1 MLYISPSK
9 IASYFY
15 HECERNFYFHSLS
28 KDLRRQLDVPEEL
41 FSQLSSH
48 SGVLKG
54 GIDWEETVVSTYL
67 AGQVKWGNQPHGTS
81 ISHCYLDVKET
92 ICELKQPSKRY
103 LYQPSL
109 IVPPS
114 FYEKY
119 GISPENIRFTVCRP
133 DLVECV
139 PADEGWMFRI
149 IDIKSSEVMK
159 ISHRIQTALYALILS
174 SVLKEHGINGKADL
188 TKAGVWT
195 YGMTAPQYTNIEQ
208 LVPHLEHFLS
218 VELQEI
224 VRKNIDDL
232 FWHLDYRCEWCNF
245 YDYCLEKAREE
256 SHISLLPYLSS
267 HASRFIREQQL
278 PQTIEAFF
286 EFVQSEENRQTLM
299 QSASLGSRTARLETQ
314 LKAIMNE
321 EVIPYNSFATDMPKG
336 ENIRVILTA
345 QQDQVSGK
353 IFAASIYRYGGKD
366 VFQTGTERLHFIA
379 ATMEECEE
387 IGKRFVDALYGM
399 LRRVHDYNKNKKWSA
414 QKSVQAYVTDNYE
427 WENILQI
434 LHDLL
439 LDEEYKEKATYL
451 LFYFHSDLLSNAS
464 EHPDN
469 MIPFPIVVLTTAV
482 SRLFALPAHVAYRL
496 EDLSTYIASHSDSP
510 FMYKARELFS
520 FKLTNVMKADL
531 LHEIWESGE
540 AEKIEWAQSEL
551 NRRLWTANSIIDGI
565 RALAKDADGN
575 SLLVAW
581 PEKFRFPSMDEYN
594 HPLISKL
601 AFMARYEALLN
612 YLEIRHQRALPLE
625 ERLDNGTTLHVT
637 YLGAGRFRLNNVQ
650 VAQEIDMKAN
660 WILTENSYEGEVA
673 QNTFYDYKY
682 RDVWY
687 TPKNANLYFTR
698 IKEMHHHGGTV
709 ELELDIPKLNRFAL
723 VEGNDYLLSLRY
735 TDFTTSRVLQ
745 TLKKLDDE
753 SHRILGLI
761 SNPGSYS
768 KKFKKKWDVEEVK
781 ELLRSSGLTKS
792 QRKAFSRFLH
802 HTLTLVWGPPGTG
815 KTHFI
820 ASALLLLMKIYEKMG
835 RKLTILISGF
845 THAAI
850 ENCLQKIREMNKAG
864 NVKLAKLGPIQTEK
878 AKGVAEVSDDDLG
891 QWLASGRH
899 CVLGA
904 TLYGIQKAYDKGNI
918 VKEFDV
924 VVLDEASQIR
934 VADSLLALSHV
945 KEAGRLLIVGDH
957 FQLPPIIKGKYK
969 AGEDEPFI
977 FESIFRLLFEED
989 KEKQFTCQLTDNFRM
1004 NEVLC
1009 RYPAAAIYGSQYTAF
1024 NCEIATQTLALD
1036 HRSVAD
1042 EWVEAVMDPRYP
1054 LIVCVYDGVRG
1065 TQENEKEAQWV
1076 AKITKVLRERLL
1088 DENGETYEDT
1098 TDGDRKFWSKG
1109 LFIISPHHAQI
1120 RAIGRHLEDEGLRPP
1135 FFVGTVDKMQGQEAD
1150 VAIISYG
1157 VADPELAA
1165 MEGEFIYS
1173 LNRLNVSLTR
1183 AKKKTIIFLS
1193 NQLMSPSLQV
1203 ISNEEYNEGVN
1214 FMINLE
1220 KYAMEY
1226 GEKSTFMVDGAV
1238 LHVYR
1243 VGD

>member
-1 MLYISPSK
+1 MLYVSPSK

-41 FSQLSSH
+41 FSQP
-48 SGVLKG
+48 SGHTSVLKG

-67 AGQVKWGNQPHGTS
+67 VGQVKLGSRPNGAS

-92 ICELKQPSKRY
+92 IRELKQPSKRY

-109 IVPPS
+109 VVPPR

-119 GISPENIRFTVCRP
+119 GISPENIRFTICRP
-133 DLVECV
+133 DLVECI
-139 PADEGWMFRI
+139 PTEERWKFRI
-149 IDIKSSEVMK
+149 VDIKSSEALK
-159 ISHRIQTALYALILS
+159 ISHKIQTALYALILA
-174 SVLKEHGINGKADL
+174 LFLEEHEIGGVVDLQETGI
-188 TKAGVWT
+188 WT

-208 LVPHLEHFLS
+208 LLPYLEHFLS

-224 VRKNIDDL
+224 VRKNADDL

-245 YDYCLEKAREE
+245 YDYCLEKARAE

-278 PQTIEAFF
+278 PQTIESFS
-286 EFVQSEENRQTLM
+286 EFIQNEENKQLLM
-299 QSASLGSRTARLETQ
+299 QSAGLAHHLARIETQ
-314 LKAIMNE
+314 LKAIMKE
-321 EVIPYNSFATDMPKG
+321 EVIPYDSFAIDMPKG

-366 VFQTGTERLHFIA
+366 IFQTGTERIHFVA
-379 ATMEECEE
+379 AAPEECET
-387 IGKRFVDALYGM
+387 IGRRFVDALYGM
-399 LRRVHDYNKNKKWSA
+399 LRRIHDYNKDKEWIT

-439 LDEEYKEKATYL
+439 LDEEYKEKATHL

-464 EHPDN
+464 EHPDD
-469 MIPFPIVVLTTAV
+469 MIPFPIVVLTTVV
-482 SRLFALPAHVAYRL
+482 SRLFALPVHVAYRL
-496 EDLSTYIASHSDSP
+496 EDLSTYIAAHSDSP

-540 AEKIEWAQSEL
+540 VEKIEWIQAEL
-551 NRRLWTANSIIDGI
+551 NRRLWAANSIINGI

-581 PEKFRFPSMDEYN
+581 PEKFRFPSMDEYH
-594 HPLISKL
+594 HPLLSKL

-625 ERLDNGTTLHVT
+625 ERFDNGTTLHLT
-637 YLGAGRFRLNNVQ
+637 YLGAGRFQLNNVQ
-650 VAQEIDMKAN
+650 VAQEIDVKAS
-660 WILTENSYEGEVA
+660 WILTENNYEGELA

-682 RDVWY
+682 ASNWRA
-687 TPKNANLYFTR
+687 PKNANLYFTR
-698 IKEMHHHGGTV
+698 IKEMHHNGETV
-709 ELELDIPKLNRFAL
+709 ELELDIPWLNRFAI
-723 VEGNDYLLSLRY
+723 VEGDDYLLSLRY

-745 TLKKLDDE
+745 TLKQLDDE

-761 SNPGSYS
+761 SKPASYS
-768 KKFKKKWDVEEVK
+768 KKFKKKWDADEVK
-781 ELLRSSGLTKS
+781 ELLRSSRLTKS
-792 QRKAFSRFLH
+792 QRKAFARFLH

-850 ENCLQKIREMNKAG
+850 ENCLQKIREMNKEG
-864 NVKLAKLGPIQTEK
+864 NVKIAKLGSIQTEK
-878 AKGVAEVSDDDLG
+878 AKGIAEVSDDDLG
-891 QWLASGRH
+891 QWLASGKH

-918 VKEFDV
+918 AKEFYV

-969 AGEDEPFI
+969 AGEGEPFI

-1004 NEVLC
+1004 NEALC
-1009 RYPAAAIYGSQYTAF
+1009 RYPATAIYGPQYTAF
-1024 NCEIATQTLALD
+1024 NQDIATQTLALD
-1036 HRSVAD
+1036 HGSAD
-1042 EWVEAVMDPRYP
+1042 EWVEAVTDPRYP

-1098 TDGDRKFWSKG
+1098 TVGDKKFWHKG

-1120 RAIGRHLEDEGLRPP
+1120 RAIGRHSENEGLRPP

-1193 NQLMSPSLQV
+1193 SQLMSPSLQV

-1214 FMINLE
+1214 FMIRLE
-1220 KYAMEY
+1220 KYAMEH
-1226 GEKSTFMVDGAV
+1226 GEKVTFTVDGAV

-1243 VGD
+1243 VGG